1 MKLDPKH
8 LKFSAFGLIM
18 LALAEGFRGGAY
30 LDTVG
35 VPTIGFGE
43 TKNVKLGQTITP
55 ERALVRLLE
64 SADKEHGEKIKR
76 CMKPEVRMYQKEY
89 DWHLSFAYNIGV
101 HGYCTSNTL
110 RLLNQGKN
118 EEACRAMAGWMKPP
132 EIRGRRER
140 EIAGCLAAIEE
151 GKRNEL

>member
-1 MKLDPKH
+1 M
-8 LKFSAFGLIM
+8 F
-18 LALAEGFRGGAY
+18 
-30 LDTVG
+30 
-35 VPTIGFGE
+35 TIGFGE

-110 RLLNQGKN
+110 RLLN
-118 EEACRAMAGWMKPP
+118 
-132 EIRGRRER
+132 
-140 EIAGCLAAIEE
+140 
-151 GKRNEL
+151 ELLGECHQSPARLHQTLRQWASTNPT